1 MARPMLRGLIRKALT
16 RTEVRRAGRGKKI
29 ERVELPPNE
38 RLVYGLYFAFLALIL
53 LTFLEALHIVFLRSF
68 SSEIFASITGIIG
81 TIVGVF
87 LVSR

>member
-1 MARPMLRGLIRKALT
+1 MLRGLIRKALT
-16 RTEVRRAGRGKKI
+16 KTVVRQVGRGKKI
-29 ERVELPPNE
+29 ERVELPPSE

-53 LTFLEALHIVFLRSF
+53 LTFLEALHIVFLQSF
-68 SSEIFASITGIIG
+68 SSEIFASITGVIG